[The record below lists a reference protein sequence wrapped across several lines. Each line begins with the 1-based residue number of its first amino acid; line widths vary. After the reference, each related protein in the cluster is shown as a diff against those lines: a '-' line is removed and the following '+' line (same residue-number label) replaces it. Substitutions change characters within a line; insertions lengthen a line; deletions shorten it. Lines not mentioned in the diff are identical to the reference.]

1 MNSLPPVLFA
11 FADLVLAHP
20 EWEVSVLCQTLG
32 VSTKT
37 LARICGRILGLT
49 PKQWLLSYRMR
60 CWRVALQ
67 DQTDVLAS
75 ALEHF
80 GALSSAYRHAAHAL
94 GMSPASIRRGG
105 AGAWLVFGSCQTP
118 WGNLTVAQS
127 DKGISWVCVQGNPES
142 FAQELFDTYP
152 KAQLIRMDHKFA
164 LGRCL
169 TAALA
174 DVGARQRAAGNHAL
188 GAATAPFA
196 AVRTQCAAANASLR
210 FICTQI
216 TFSQSAPCPIPK
228 HCNPLTSLRLQRW
241 PRCGELVS
249 SLCA

>member
-164 LGRCL
+164 HW
-169 TAALA
+169 ADAL
-174 DVGARQRAAGNHAL
+174 Q
-188 GAATAPFA
+188 
-196 AVRTQCAAANASLR
+196 
-210 FICTQI
+210 
-216 TFSQSAPCPIPK
+216 
-228 HCNPLTSLRLQRW
+228 QRW
-241 PRCGELVS
+241 PMLVHANALPETMLLALLQHHLLQCVLNAPLPMQAFAFS
-249 SLCA
+249 VPKSPVPKSPLAKAHHVRHQSPAIH

>member
-37 LARICGRILGLT
+37 LARICSRVLGLT

-67 DQTDVLAS
+67 DQTDVLES

-164 LGRCL
+164 HW
-169 TAALA
+169 ADAL
-174 DVGARQRAAGNHAL
+174 Q
-188 GAATAPFA
+188 
-196 AVRTQCAAANASLR
+196 
-210 FICTQI
+210 
-216 TFSQSAPCPIPK
+216 
-228 HCNPLTSLRLQRW
+228 QRW
-241 PRCGELVS
+241 PMLVHANALPETMLLALLQHHLLQCVLNAPLPTQAFALS
-249 SLCA
+249 VPKSPLAKAHHVQYPSTATH